1 MLALNI
7 EKFTIFPVMRYLFT
21 FSLLLCILASQASA
35 AGKAFNKDYSGI
47 NKIQAMIETHEG
59 TITVNLLFKDAPNT
73 VANFI
78 DLANKGFYNGLP
90 FHRVIQRFVVQGGC
104 PNGDGSGDPGYR
116 IDDEANGL
124 LHVAGAVSMANS
136 GPNTGG
142 SQFFIAQWAQPH
154 LDGKH
159 TIFGMVENGLDAVY
173 RIEPYDPIISVKI
186 VETK

>member
-1 MLALNI
+1 MH
-7 EKFTIFPVMRYLFT
+7 KFFLSI
-21 FSLLLCILASQASA
+21 LLLSLFAGSAFA
-35 AGKAFNKDYSGI
+35 AGKVFDKNYDGI
-47 NKIQAMIETHEG
+47 QKIQAIIETHEG
-59 TITVNLLFKDAPNT
+59 QIAVNLLFKEAPNT

-90 FHRVIQRFVVQGGC
+90 FHRVIQRFVAQGGD
-104 PNGDGSGDPGYR
+104 PNGNGSGGPGYT
-116 IDDEANGL
+116 IDDETNSL
-124 LHVAGAVSMANS
+124 KHIPGALSMANS

-142 SQFFIAQWAQPH
+142 SQFFIIQWAQPH

-159 TIFGMVENGLDAVY
+159 TVFGMVESGLDAVY